1 MSAYDPKADIRRLG
15 PKPKNRLRS
24 GWRIGGLAMQ
34 RREFITLAGSA
45 AYLPLVAHAQSRS
58 RLPTIGII
66 GAGTQQG
73 WSQWTAAFLQRL
85 RELGWI
91 EGRTVTIEYRWADG
105 RGEREAEI
113 ASEFTRLKVDVMLTV
128 GGASAKQAT
137 SDIPIVFAISADP
150 VGTGVVAS
158 LARPGGNITG
168 LSIQATDLAGK
179 RLELL
184 REALPGVRQL
194 AIMADFRLPAAALEL
209 DGFRTAAKALGA
221 IEVSKSEISRAE
233 DIPPAIEA
241 LRGRI
246 QALYVPAN
254 RLANANRVRIN
265 ELAIAARI
273 PTMFGFRE
281 YVESGGLMSYGP
293 NTQELF
299 RRSAD
304 FVDKILRGAKPAD
317 MPVEQPTKF
326 DLIVNL
332 KTAKAL
338 GIELPPNLLARV
350 DEAIE

>member
-1 MSAYDPKADIRRLG
+1 MR
-15 PKPKNRLRS
+15 
-24 GWRIGGLAMQ
+24 
-34 RREFITLAGSA
+34 RREFIRALGGVA
-45 AYLPLVAHAQSRS
+45 AALPLSARAQLRS
-58 RLPTIGII
+58 KLPTIGVI

-73 WSQWTAAFLQRL
+73 WSQWIAAFLQRL
-85 RELGWI
+85 HELGWI
-91 EGRTVTIEYRWADG
+91 EGRTVAVEYRWAEG
-105 RGEREAEI
+105 RGERETEI
-113 ASEFTRLKVDVMLTV
+113 ATEFVRLKVDVILTV
-128 GGASAKQAT
+128 GGTSAKQAT
-137 SDIPIVFAISADP
+137 SDIPIVFAISSDP

-168 LSIQATDLAGK
+168 FSIQATDLAGK

-194 AIMADFRLPAAALEL
+194 AIMADFGLPASVLEL
-209 DGFRTAAKALGA
+209 DGFRAAAKTLGT
-221 IEVSKSEISRAE
+221 IEVTKSEISQAD
-233 DIPPAIEA
+233 DIAPALEA
-241 LRGRI
+241 LKGRI

-265 ELAIAARI
+265 ELALGARI

-281 YVESGGLMSYGP
+281 YVESGGLISYGP

-332 KTAKAL
+332 KTANSL
-338 GIELPPNLLARV
+338 GIELSPTFLARV
-350 DEAIE
+350 DETIE